1 LSPIRNVFASRTHAT
16 TQTLFGI
23 ALLIATVPFASAQAP
38 LASVPDNMIA
48 TNQPLALPDSPGSLL
63 NSSTDS
69 ASTSD
74 ADSDPQGQ
82 STATPVARTNK
93 APHLAMTVSPNEVA
107 LPMSVGDKVLG
118 GMKDSVSLFS
128 AAGWFASAGWEQL
141 TNGSPNYGT
150 DRGAFGQRL
159 GASAIRDISEN
170 VLAESFFAPVFHQD
184 PRYYIMGDG
193 HNFFKRAVYA
203 ATRTL
208 ITRTDGGRETPNF
221 SLIAGNAAGS
231 AITVAYYPSNN
242 TSFTEVAKTFGGSM
256 GGSALGFVVTEF
268 IADALEAAHLKRH

>member
-1 LSPIRNVFASRTHAT
+1 MSTTRNVFASQVHAR

-23 ALLIATVPFASAQAP
+23 ALLIATVPFVSAQAP
-38 LASVPDNMIA
+38 RASVPDKMVA

-63 NSSTDS
+63 SSSTNS

-159 GASAIRDISEN
+159 GAAV
-170 VLAESFFAPVFHQD
+170 VLNSTEDVLGDAVLSPILRED
-184 PRYYIMGDG
+184 PRYYRMGPG
-193 HNFFKRAVYA
+193 HNFFARLVYSGTRAI
-203 ATRTL
+203 
-208 ITRTDGGRETPNF
+208 ITRTDGGRTSPNF
-221 SLIAGNAAGS
+221 ALLAGNLAGS
-231 AITVAYYPSNN
+231 ALTNTYYPQLNRGPSQ
-242 TSFTEVAKTFGGSM
+242 TMMTFGESL
-256 GGSALGFVVTEF
+256 GGTAIGDVVREF
-268 IADALEAAHLKRH
+268 YEDVEQILHLKHK